1 LLELE
6 FGFGIVSIIH
16 PHVFTY
22 IHTYIGSNYS
32 LPVYIYLNLAL
43 KFYMNL
49 EMPKISIIE
58 IMQKT
63 TLHLGFVVVVVV
75 VVVLLLLSPL
85 QQQQQESILN

>member
-1 LLELE
+1 
-6 FGFGIVSIIH
+6 
-16 PHVFTY
+16 
-22 IHTYIGSNYS
+22 
-32 LPVYIYLNLAL
+32 
-43 KFYMNL
+43 MNL

-75 VVVLLLLSPL
+75 VVLLLLSPL